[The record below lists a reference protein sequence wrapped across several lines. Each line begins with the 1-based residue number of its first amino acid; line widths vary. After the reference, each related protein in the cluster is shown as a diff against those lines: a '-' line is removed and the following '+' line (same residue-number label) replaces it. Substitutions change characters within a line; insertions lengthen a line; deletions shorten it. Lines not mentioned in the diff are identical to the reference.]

1 MNRNWMPAT
10 LRWLAPDE
18 GGRKRLP
25 EGTEYAPT
33 ARFVGDSPQDAF
45 SVVIRR
51 HNPNSGWNTGANAIE
66 IALLFPENLPLIEQR
81 LLREPIVILEG
92 PQPVAECHVLQPAV
106 V

>member
-1 MNRNWMPAT
+1 MNRNWRPAT

-25 EGTEYAPT
+25 EGAEYAPT
-33 ARFVGDSPQDAF
+33 ARFVGDNPGDAF

-51 HNPNSGWNTGANAIE
+51 PNPQMGWNVSTNSIE
-66 IALLFPENLPLIEQR
+66 ISLLFPENLPAVEQR

-92 PQPVAECHVLQPAV
+92 PRPVAECHVLQSAPT
-106 V
+106 